1 MEFQK
6 DIKAYSSGKC
16 ITQHKQLA
24 FDFEI
29 SKTKKHQE
37 KVCTQEKDMET
48 TRRKCEE

>member
-6 DIKAYSSGKC
+6 DTKVYSSGEC

-29 SKTKKHQE
+29 SKKRVPRESLYSRERYGNYMKT
-37 KVCTQEKDMET
+37 M
-48 TRRKCEE
+48 